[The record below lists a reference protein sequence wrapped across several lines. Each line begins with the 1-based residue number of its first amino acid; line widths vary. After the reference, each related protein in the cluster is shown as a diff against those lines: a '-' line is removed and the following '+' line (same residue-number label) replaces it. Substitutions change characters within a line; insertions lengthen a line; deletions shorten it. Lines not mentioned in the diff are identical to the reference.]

1 MTSRCISGSSLKPSP
16 LLFSYLTRQ
25 PSLCPP
31 SRRSP
36 KVQRLRGGGPAEKT
50 RQERAGE
57 RAAIVV
63 AALEAKL
70 RQLRPLLQKK
80 VECEVRLW
88 QRFPVL
94 MGATVSGSD
103 GESIAA
109 MVENTMRA

>member
-1 MTSRCISGSSLKPSP
+1 M
-16 LLFSYLTRQ
+16 
-25 PSLCPP
+25 
-31 SRRSP
+31 
-36 KVQRLRGGGPAEKT
+36 
-50 RQERAGE
+50 
-57 RAAIVV
+57 V

-103 GESIAA
+103 GESIA
-109 MVENTMRA
+109 EILEDIMRA